1 MLNEIYDTMQ
11 FLWSIK
17 KIAIRKTI
25 SLLRHLF
32 AHRINYISPECI
44 NTFALVRYT
53 TIRLTGI
60 ICAHSILSFHHHRN
74 ILLIH
79 IVRLLTFSEA
89 CARIFV
95 ATIRGA
101 FDASEHFSSLT
112 FASVPFSHSQYFSYF
127 IGFCRLS
134 ADSAICKRGGAAAA
148 RFRPYSIFTRGGH
161 GDAGEEIAKPDD
173 VDSVLIGNSVH
184 QISIN

>member
-1 MLNEIYDTMQ
+1 MN
-11 FLWSIK
+11 
-17 KIAIRKTI
+17 
-25 SLLRHLF
+25 
-32 AHRINYISPECI
+32 
-44 NTFALVRYT
+44 V
-53 TIRLTGI
+53 
-60 ICAHSILSFHHHRN
+60 
-74 ILLIH
+74 
-79 IVRLLTFSEA
+79 SET
-89 CARIFV
+89 CAREYLLPRY
-95 ATIRGA
+95 AA

-112 FASVPFSHSQYFSYF
+112 FASIPFSHSQYFSYF

-134 ADSAICKRGGAAAA
+134 ADSAICKRGATAT